1 MNRILDLIYGY
12 VEILVQG
19 ENPERFLN
27 LCKNRKIYMEKIRY
41 TDDDRLTAQIRA
53 ADFRRLGPIRRKTGV
68 HIRIIQKRGMPFF
81 FFRNRKRKAFFAGLL
96 LAGVLI
102 FVMTGRIWNV
112 HIEGNVRN
120 STETILDFLKEQGV
134 SHGMSK
140 KKVDCSEIAASVR
153 RKFSQVTWV
162 SARIEGTR
170 LLLEIREG
178 ISRKNIK
185 EDMTACDLTADKAG
199 VITEMVVRSGIPV
212 KKPGDICKKGELLV
226 SGELHIMNDSQEIVR
241 KEYVHADAD
250 IYISR
255 KISYY
260 QEFPMK
266 YQAEESVGKVK
277 KGVYFRLG
285 CFYLGLYR
293 TAGQNQW
300 CMMEEYPLRITE
312 NLVLPVW
319 IGKTK
324 MREYRKTEKLYT
336 EKEAVRE
343 AGRIFRLYEKKLLE
357 SGTKIT
363 ENHVRTDI
371 TGQSCVTKG
380 TLQIVQKV
388 GKNRVILTENE

>member
-53 ADFRRLGPIRRKTGV
+53 TDFRRLGPIRRKTGV
-68 HIRIIQKRGMPFF
+68 YIRIIQKQGMPFF

-102 FVMTGRIWNV
+102 FVMTGRIWNI

-170 LLLEIREG
+170 LLLEIRE
-178 ISRKNIK
+178 
-185 EDMTACDLTADKAG
+185 
-199 VITEMVVRSGIPV
+199 
-212 KKPGDICKKGELLV
+212 
-226 SGELHIMNDSQEIVR
+226 
-241 KEYVHADAD
+241 
-250 IYISR
+250 
-255 KISYY
+255 
-260 QEFPMK
+260 
-266 YQAEESVGKVK
+266 
-277 KGVYFRLG
+277 
-285 CFYLGLYR
+285 
-293 TAGQNQW
+293 
-300 CMMEEYPLRITE
+300 
-312 NLVLPVW
+312 
-319 IGKTK
+319 
-324 MREYRKTEKLYT
+324 
-336 EKEAVRE
+336 
-343 AGRIFRLYEKKLLE
+343 
-357 SGTKIT
+357 
-363 ENHVRTDI
+363 
-371 TGQSCVTKG
+371 
-380 TLQIVQKV
+380 
-388 GKNRVILTENE
+388 

>member
-1 MNRILDLIYGY
+1 M
-12 VEILVQG
+12 
-19 ENPERFLN
+19 
-27 LCKNRKIYMEKIRY
+27 
-41 TDDDRLTAQIRA
+41 
-53 ADFRRLGPIRRKTGV
+53 
-68 HIRIIQKRGMPFF
+68 
-81 FFRNRKRKAFFAGLL
+81 
-96 LAGVLI
+96 AGVLI
-102 FVMTGRIWNV
+102 FVMTGRIWNI

-185 EDMTACDLTADKAG
+185 EDTAACDLTADKAG
-199 VITEMVVRSGIPV
+199 VITEMVVRSGVPV
-212 KKPGDICKKGELLV
+212 KKPGDICKKGDLLV

-266 YQAEESVGKVK
+266 YQAEESVGKVR
-277 KGVYFRLG
+277 KGVYLRFG

-300 CMMEEYPLRITE
+300 CMMEEYPLRVTE
-312 NLVLPVW
+312 NFVLPVW
-319 IGKTK
+319 FGKTK

-343 AGRIFRLYEKKLLE
+343 ADRIFRIYEKKLLE

-363 ENHVRTDI
+363 ENHIRTDI

>member
-1 MNRILDLIYGY
+1 MKFLKLIYGY
-12 VEILVQG
+12 VIILVRG
-19 ENPERFLN
+19 ENLERFLN
-27 LCKNRKIYMEKIRY
+27 LCKSRKVYMEKIRY
-41 TDDDRLTAQIRA
+41 REDGQLMAQMQA
-53 ADFRRLGPIRRKTGV
+53 ADFFRLRPLRNKTGV
-68 HIRIIQKRGMPFF
+68 HIQIIQKRGMPFF
-81 FFRNRKRKAFFAGLL
+81 FLRNKKRKAFFTGMIL
-96 LAGVLI
+96 GGILI
-102 FVMTGRIWNV
+102 FFLTGRIWNI

-120 STETILDFLKEQGV
+120 STGEILDFLDTQDIN
-134 SHGMSK
+134 HGMSK
-140 KKVDCSEIAASVR
+140 KKINCSEVAAAVR
-153 RKFSQVTWV
+153 KNFPEITWV

-185 EDMTACDLTADKAG
+185 EDTAACDLTADKAG
-199 VITEMVVRSGIPV
+199 VITEMVVRSGVPV
-212 KKPGDICKKGELLV
+212 KKPGDICKKGDLLV

-266 YQAEESVGKVK
+266 YQAEESVGKVR
-277 KGVYFRLG
+277 KGVYLRFG

-312 NLVLPVW
+312 NFVLPVW
-319 IGKTK
+319 FGKTK

-343 AGRIFRLYEKKLLE
+343 AGRIFRIYEKKLLE

>member
-1 MNRILDLIYGY
+1 M
-12 VEILVQG
+12 
-19 ENPERFLN
+19 
-27 LCKNRKIYMEKIRY
+27 
-41 TDDDRLTAQIRA
+41 
-53 ADFRRLGPIRRKTGV
+53 
-68 HIRIIQKRGMPFF
+68 QK
-81 FFRNRKRKAFFAGLL
+81 
-96 LAGVLI
+96 
-102 FVMTGRIWNV
+102 
-112 HIEGNVRN
+112 
-120 STETILDFLKEQGV
+120 
-134 SHGMSK
+134 
-140 KKVDCSEIAASVR
+140 
-153 RKFSQVTWV
+153 
-162 SARIEGTR
+162 
-170 LLLEIREG
+170 
-178 ISRKNIK
+178 
-185 EDMTACDLTADKAG
+185 
-199 VITEMVVRSGIPV
+199 
-212 KKPGDICKKGELLV
+212 GDLLV

-266 YQAEESVGKVK
+266 YQAEESVGKVR
-277 KGVYFRLG
+277 KGVYLRFG

-312 NLVLPVW
+312 NFVLPVW
-319 IGKTK
+319 FGKTK

-343 AGRIFRLYEKKLLE
+343 AGRIFRIYEKKLLE

>member
-1 MNRILDLIYGY
+1 
-12 VEILVQG
+12 
-19 ENPERFLN
+19 
-27 LCKNRKIYMEKIRY
+27 
-41 TDDDRLTAQIRA
+41 
-53 ADFRRLGPIRRKTGV
+53 
-68 HIRIIQKRGMPFF
+68 
-81 FFRNRKRKAFFAGLL
+81 
-96 LAGVLI
+96 
-102 FVMTGRIWNV
+102 
-112 HIEGNVRN
+112 
-120 STETILDFLKEQGV
+120 
-134 SHGMSK
+134 MSK

-185 EDMTACDLTADKAG
+185 EDTAACDLTADKAG
-199 VITEMVVRSGIPV
+199 VITEMVVRSGVPV
-212 KKPGDICKKGELLV
+212 KKPGDICKKGDLLV

-266 YQAEESVGKVK
+266 YQAEESVGKVR
-277 KGVYFRLG
+277 KGVYLRFG

-312 NLVLPVW
+312 NFVLPVW
-319 IGKTK
+319 FGKTK

-343 AGRIFRLYEKKLLE
+343 AGRIFRIYEKKLLE

>member
-1 MNRILDLIYGY
+1 M
-12 VEILVQG
+12 
-19 ENPERFLN
+19 
-27 LCKNRKIYMEKIRY
+27 
-41 TDDDRLTAQIRA
+41 
-53 ADFRRLGPIRRKTGV
+53 
-68 HIRIIQKRGMPFF
+68 
-81 FFRNRKRKAFFAGLL
+81 
-96 LAGVLI
+96 AGVLI
-102 FVMTGRIWNV
+102 FVMTGRIWNI

-185 EDMTACDLTADKAG
+185 EDTAACDLTADKAG
-199 VITEMVVRSGIPV
+199 VITEMVVRSGVPV
-212 KKPGDICKKGELLV
+212 KKPGDICKKGDLLV

-266 YQAEESVGKVK
+266 YQAEESVGKVR
-277 KGVYFRLG
+277 KGVYLRFG

-293 TAGQNQW
+293 TVEQNQW
-300 CMMEEYPLRITE
+300 CMMEEYPLRVTE
-312 NLVLPVW
+312 NFVLPVW
-319 IGKTK
+319 FGKTK

-343 AGRIFRLYEKKLLE
+343 ADRIFRIYEKKLLE

-363 ENHVRTDI
+363 ENHIRTDI

-388 GKNRVILTENE
+388 GKNRVILTENG

>member
-27 LCKNRKIYMEKIRY
+27 LCKNRKIYMEKIHY

-102 FVMTGRIWNV
+102 FVMTGRIWNI

-153 RKFSQVTWV
+153 RKFSQVTWI
-162 SARIEGTR
+162 SARIEGTW

-185 EDMTACDLTADKAG
+185 EDTAACDLTADKAG
-199 VITEMVVRSGIPV
+199 VITEMVVRSGVPV

-277 KGVYFRLG
+277 KGVYFRFG

>member
-102 FVMTGRIWNV
+102 FVMTGRIWNI

-134 SHGMSK
+134 SH
-140 KKVDCSEIAASVR
+140 
-153 RKFSQVTWV
+153 
-162 SARIEGTR
+162 
-170 LLLEIREG
+170 
-178 ISRKNIK
+178 
-185 EDMTACDLTADKAG
+185 
-199 VITEMVVRSGIPV
+199 
-212 KKPGDICKKGELLV
+212 
-226 SGELHIMNDSQEIVR
+226 
-241 KEYVHADAD
+241 
-250 IYISR
+250 
-255 KISYY
+255 
-260 QEFPMK
+260 
-266 YQAEESVGKVK
+266 
-277 KGVYFRLG
+277 
-285 CFYLGLYR
+285 
-293 TAGQNQW
+293 
-300 CMMEEYPLRITE
+300 
-312 NLVLPVW
+312 
-319 IGKTK
+319 
-324 MREYRKTEKLYT
+324 
-336 EKEAVRE
+336 
-343 AGRIFRLYEKKLLE
+343 GRIFRLYEKKLLE

>member
-102 FVMTGRIWNV
+102 FVMTGRIWNI

-178 ISRKNIK
+178 ISRKNKK
-185 EDMTACDLTADKAG
+185 EETAACDLTADKAG
-199 VITEMVVRSGIPV
+199 MITEMIVRSGVPV

-266 YQAEESVGKVK
+266 YQAEESVGNVK
-277 KGVYFRLG
+277 KGVYFRFG

-343 AGRIFRLYEKKLLE
+343 ADRIFRLYEKKLLE

>member
-102 FVMTGRIWNV
+102 FVMTGRIWNI

-178 ISRKNIK
+178 ISQKNIK

-199 VITEMVVRSGIPV
+199 VITEMVVRSGVPV

-277 KGVYFRLG
+277 KGVYFRFG

-363 ENHVRTDI
+363 ENPVRTDI

>member
-27 LCKNRKIYMEKIRY
+27 LCKNRKIYMEKIHY

-102 FVMTGRIWNV
+102 FVMTGRIWNI

-178 ISRKNIK
+178 ISQKNIK

-199 VITEMVVRSGIPV
+199 VITEMVVRSGVPV

-277 KGVYFRLG
+277 KGVYFRFG

-363 ENHVRTDI
+363 ENYVRTDI